1 MACDICGKTGTPLSD
16 LRGIYQTDDIK
27 AICPDCEKVV
37 NKQLDSI
44 QSMTGRLQRALLKR
58 FMGERKERI
67 TQ

>member
-16 LRGIYQTDDIK
+16 LREIYQTDDIK
-27 AICPDCEKVV
+27 AICHDCEKVV
-37 NKQLDSI
+37 NKQLNSI

-67 TQ
+67 TK